1 MMEKEKYLK
10 HAEIKVNSLISVLSD
25 SESDTLK
32 ETGKI
37 KDRLSHKINEVE
49 SHCTDALLRRKLL
62 QDKFD
67 HLKEASD
74 NQWNIAQREFE
85 TVLEQIETERED
97 FINKADDV
105 LRVLSCFILEMEE
118 NVNDF
123 TSIVRRE
130 HDQKISD
137 LKAAKLTLETELEYI
152 LSDSTDN
159 WRSKVPSFVDRS
171 RSIKE
176 YIASMSYRESEQQ
189 YQRLHQH
196 QDRCITS

>member
-1 MMEKEKYLK
+1 MMKKEKYLER
-10 HAEIKVNSLISVLSD
+10 AEIKIKNLISVLSD

-105 LRVLSCFILEMEE
+105 LRVLSCFILEIED
-118 NVNDF
+118 NVDIL
-123 TSIVRRE
+123 TSITKSE

-137 LKAAKLTLETELEYI
+137 LKASKLTLETELGYI

-159 WRSKVPSFVDRS
+159 WRSRVPSFVDRS

-189 YQRLHQH
+189 YQKLHQH
-196 QDRCITS
+196 QDSVVTS